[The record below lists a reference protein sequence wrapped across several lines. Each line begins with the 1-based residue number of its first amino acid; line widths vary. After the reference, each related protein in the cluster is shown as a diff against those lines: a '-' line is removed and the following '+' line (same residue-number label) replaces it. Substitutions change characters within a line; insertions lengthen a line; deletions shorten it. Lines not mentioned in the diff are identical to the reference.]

1 MVLRRSL
8 VCLVLLLLAVVLEV
22 TLLAPLPFPGA
33 TPPLVLVV
41 VAALAFAFGPTTGAV
56 CGFVGGL
63 LLDVAPPAAG
73 TLGIS
78 ALLLTVVGYFLGR
91 LGDPND
97 RPLVLSVGGTAGA
110 AAAVV
115 LGTATLGG
123 LLGNPR
129 VQWGE
134 VPVMMITAFLYAA
147 MLSVFLIPL
156 IQRLAR
162 RMVPEAYSR

>member
-162 RMVPEAYSR
+162 RIVPEAYSR

>member
-1 MVLRRSL
+1 MVVRRVL
-8 VCLVLLLLAVVLEV
+8 LCLVLLLLAVILEV
-22 TLLAPLPFPGA
+22 TLLAPLSFPGA
-33 TPPLVLVV
+33 TPPLVLVT

-73 TLGIS
+73 TLGIG
-78 ALLLTVVGYFLGR
+78 ALVLTVVGYALGR

-97 RPLVLSVGGTAGA
+97 RPLVVSVGGTAAAGA
-110 AAAVV
+110 LAVV
-115 LGTATLGG
+115 AGAVLGG

-129 VQWGE
+129 TQWGE
-134 VPVMMITAFLYAA
+134 VPGLTITAGLYAA
-147 MLSVFLIPL
+147 FLAVLLVPL

-162 RMVPEAYSR
+162 RLVPEAFSR

>member
-162 RMVPEAYSR
+162 RSVPEAYSR